1 MQVTDLVIEVR
12 NAAMQRVGQILPIDL
27 VGFTAVLRKNNVGN
41 WSIPLPSGH
50 AMADALRS
58 PGAGIIVT
66 GPSGVILSGPTT
78 SAKLTQSQENPKG
91 TWEISGVDDSIIL
104 AERLAYPTP
113 GSSDVAAQ
121 IKEFDARTGVAST
134 VMHAYVSANI
144 GATATAARK
153 IANLT
158 AAADPGLGSSVS
170 ASARFDQLGELLA
183 NIASIDGLVFDVR
196 QVGTNLEFVV
206 FAPTD
211 RSATVRMDI
220 DNNRL
225 TQAQYV
231 YRAPVMTRSIVG
243 GQGEGTQRIFQEV
256 TNTDSLAAETSWGRR
271 IEAFKDQRNAVEDA
285 ELIQAGL
292 EELVIKG
299 RTIEGV
305 SVTPTNDLTMAYG
318 SDWGLGDKVSIV
330 AGTTTITRT
339 VTEVGL
345 LISEDGVRI
354 GATVGEPAAEES
366 FGSTQNATIDNSARI
381 SYLERNEP
389 SVEYV
394 RQYVK
399 NDQGTT
405 ITKGQ
410 AVYGAGANGTNF
422 LVKLAK
428 ADTEPTSSKTLGLLS
443 QDLDA
448 NGFGYV
454 VTEGVLGGL
463 NTSAATAGDTVWLSQ
478 TTAGALIFG
487 TANRPSGTS
496 TPPGHMVFIG
506 WVIRSNS
513 NNGEIYVK
521 PQNGFELSELHDLA
535 ITSPAN
541 NNLLAYDSASGF
553 WKNETAAQANLVDLS
568 SNQTIG
574 GTKTFTSNIVAPNVV
589 YTSGDQTIGGFKTF
603 SSRILLPN
611 QPAFYA
617 HGPTS
622 YITLANLGDLAF
634 SVVEYNVGGHF
645 NPANYRFTA
654 PVTGS
659 YYFSFSLFMQTQA
672 GRVSIKVN
680 NTSKFGN
687 QLAMSSVICWSGVLP
702 LNAGDY
708 VTVGSW
714 QSGFSG
720 MSCYGEH
727 SSFTGHLI
735 G

>member
-1 MQVTDLVIEVR
+1 MQVTDLIIEVR
-12 NAAMQRVGQILPIDL
+12 NAAMQRVGQILPQDL

-41 WSIPLPSGH
+41 WSIPLPAGH
-50 AMADALRS
+50 VMADALRS

-78 SAKLTQSQENPKG
+78 SAKLSQTQEDPKG
-91 TWEISGVDDSIIL
+91 TWEITGVDDSIIL

-113 GSSDVAAQ
+113 TVSDVAAQ
-121 IKEFDARTGVAST
+121 TKEYDARTGVAST

-144 GATATAARK
+144 GATATVARK

-183 NIASIDGLVFDVR
+183 GIAAIDGLVFDVR
-196 QVGTNLEFVV
+196 QSGTNLEFLV

-225 TQAQYV
+225 TQASYV

-271 IEAFKDQRNAVEDA
+271 IEVFKDQRNAVQDA
-285 ELIQAGL
+285 ELTQAGL
-292 EELVIKG
+292 EELVVKG

-305 SVTPTNDLTMAYG
+305 SVSPTDDLTMAYG
-318 SDWGLGDKVSIV
+318 TDWGLGDKVSIV
-330 AGTTTITRT
+330 VGSTTVTRT

-366 FGSTQNATIDNSARI
+366 FGSVQNATIDNSARI

-399 NDQGTT
+399 NNQGATV
-405 ITKGQ
+405 TKGQ
-410 AVYGAGANGTNF
+410 AVYGFGADGTNF

-428 ADTEPTSSKTLGLLS
+428 ADTEPTSSKTMGLLS

-454 VTEGVLGGL
+454 VTEGILGGL
-463 NTSAATAGDTVWLSQ
+463 NTSGAAAGDTVWLSQ
-478 TTAGALIFG
+478 TVAGGLVYG
-487 TANRPSGTS
+487 VANRPSGTS

-506 WVIRSNS
+506 WVIRANA
-513 NNGEIYVK
+513 NNGEIYIK

-541 NNLLAYDSASGF
+541 NNLLAYDSDSGF
-553 WKNETAAQANLVDLS
+553 WKNKTATEANLALSHNPNTLSYGVPVGAMMMWYTNTAPAGWIFCQGQSTSAYPDLAAVIGATVP
-568 SNQTIG
+568 NLQTRVPVG
-574 GTKTFTSNIVAPNVV
+574 RNSAGTGTF
-589 YTSGDQTIGGFKTF
+589 
-603 SSRILLPN
+603 
-611 QPAFYA
+611 
-617 HGPTS
+617 
-622 YITLANLGDLAF
+622 ANLGNA
-634 SVVEYNVGGHF
+634 GGTETETLTIDQIPSHQHKPF
-645 NPANYRFTA
+645 AEGLSPYYLGNYA
-654 PVTGS
+654 
-659 YYFSFSLFMQTQA
+659 
-672 GRVSIKVN
+672 
-680 NTSKFGN
+680 TSGT
-687 QLAMSSVICWSGVLP
+687 WSGFRNGSATP
-702 LNAGDY
+702 LGTA
-708 VTVGSW
+708 
-714 QSGFSG
+714 
-720 MSCYGEH
+720 
-727 SSFTGHLI
+727 FTGGGGAHNNLQPYI
-735 G
+735 TVNYIIKT